1 MGWGSEIPGMDAY
14 TKEPPMLPPHLRHIL
29 LNTPVGTTRPQE
41 LPDPQVRDGD
51 LISLFLFYYD
61 MIMNTF

>member
-14 TKEPPMLPPHLRHIL
+14 AKEPPMLPPHLRHIL

-41 LPDPQVRDGD
+41 LPDPQVSDGD
-51 LISLFLFYYD
+51 FDLSISLLL
-61 MIMNTF
+61 